1 MKALSIQQPWAMH
14 ILRDG
19 KDVENRSWPTPFRG
33 VFLIR
38 AGKRFDSYC
47 IEDGMV
53 SGSGFAAERPKSEFP
68 LGAIV
73 GVSHVWGCDK
83 GHKSKWSVTGQYQ
96 HCLSLERTREFATPI
111 PYRGQLGY
119 FDAPE
124 FEYREGVVYF
134 NGTPLDFREATS

>member
-33 VFLIR
+33 AFLVH

-53 SGSGFAAERPKSEFP
+53 SGSGLAVERPKSEFP

-73 GVSHVWGCDK
+73 GIAEIVACGHEVSSVWSCY
-83 GHKSKWSVTGQYQ
+83 GQYQ
-96 HCLSLERTREFATPI
+96 HVLRNAREFVTPI

-124 FEYREGVVYF
+124 FEYRDGVVYF
-134 NGTPLDFREATS
+134 NGAPLGFLKAGKE